1 MPRAL
6 RVMKLCL
13 ILCFFV
19 ICYVGVHDQK
29 VNAYSPNLSER
40 MPQQDSKELV
50 SERTDTSKTFLHSNN
65 SKTTYI
71 SSRPMHY
78 RTTSGWKDINNT
90 FNLSNNSKT
99 IAYMNENV
107 YELDVARKDAALHI
121 NYVGSNITLEPLN
134 TNSSSP
140 KVKQNQIYYPNL
152 WSNASFQYISQYDQM
167 FLQIQLHNKKAL
179 QEYEFKLQS
188 KDLIVS
194 SKSPSRLELSN
205 RLNHDEAFQ
214 LDGFI
219 IDRKGKIRDSQF
231 SITHVNVNE
240 SVVKVNVNDKEL
252 EYPLQIVMMATPG
265 ISKTSS
271 PDYSNSNKIY
281 IDTPNFAISQI
292 EKISFTSHSFELTSD
307 GDYYTFSRPMKAYLT
322 LEEYENASYTGSKEE
337 PGLDRRL
344 VKYIGKTADGEPN
357 ELHVGKDA
365 LRTAWG
371 GTTGK
376 FYGAAF
382 YSPFM
387 SSSSSMTY
395 VEVAITYTPTTNS
408 APIVSNLKPNNNEV
422 VTDDTVYLSWTYSD
436 AENQRQSAYEIE
448 IFNGDKVYL
457 KKKVMTYV
465 EFFAIP
471 PNYLSK
477 NSNYSWRV
485 RVWDSDNQ
493 VSEYSAPATF
503 YWREKEKPLRAYELS
518 NHFKDG
524 TIFFNWKYES
534 PSKSPQSAY
543 EINVYDENGK
553 EFLSEAKINL
563 NRSFHS
569 ADLSRFNT
577 KKRYSWEVRV
587 WDDTNTVSAYSER
600 RTIIWGDKLK
610 PLAPTQLSFDVEGNM
625 VNLKWL
631 YYSPKAIPQSA
642 YEINIYDKSGKLFMK
657 TETVASNKSQHSI
670 RLQDFNLKEPYSW
683 EVRVWDAD
691 KEESAY
697 SARQNIEWGDRF
709 RPFPP
714 SQLQS
719 RIANSAVEFQWD
731 YKSPKDSPQA
741 AFELL
746 VYDRNGQIVAQ
757 SGRIS
762 SQRSLY
768 TLLPGSIN
776 TKETYT
782 WKVRVWDQD
791 NGVSDFSS
799 ISMLDFYQEVEYHYN
814 PDGKLMFIYS
824 KSKNKKIIE
833 YVYDKNGNVIKV
845 IRY

>member
-29 VNAYSPNLSER
+29 INAYSPNLSER

-65 SKTTYI
+65 SRTTYI

-99 IAYMNENV
+99 IAYMNENM
-107 YELDVARKDAALHI
+107 YELDVARKNAALHI
-121 NYVGSNITLEPLN
+121 NYVGSNMTLEPLN
-134 TNSSSP
+134 TITSSP
-140 KVKQNQIYYPNL
+140 QVKQNRIYYPNL

-167 FLQIQLHNKKAL
+167 FLQIQLHNKKAS
-179 QEYEFKLQS
+179 QEYEFRLQS

-194 SKSPSRLELSN
+194 SKSPSRLELTN
-205 RLNHDEAFQ
+205 KLNHDEVFQ

-219 IDRKGKIRDSQF
+219 IDRKGKIRDSQL
-231 SITHVNVNE
+231 SITPVNVNE
-240 SVVKVNVNDKEL
+240 SVVNVNVNDKEL

-281 IDTPNFAISQI
+281 IDTLNLPISQI
-292 EKISFTSHSFELTSD
+292 ENISFTSHSFELTSD

-322 LEEYENASYTGSKEE
+322 LEEYENASYTNSKEE
-337 PGLDRRL
+337 PGLDGRL

-371 GTTGK
+371 GTTGT

-387 SSSSSMTY
+387 PSSSSMTY
-395 VEVAITYTPTTNS
+395 VEVAITYTPTTNT

-422 VTDDTVYLSWTYSD
+422 VTDDTVHLSWTYSD

-448 IFNGDKVYL
+448 IFNGDKVYI
-457 KKKVMTYV
+457 KKKEMTYV
-465 EFFAIP
+465 GFFAIP
-471 PNYLSK
+471 PNSLSK
-477 NSNYSWRV
+477 NSHYSWRV

-503 YWREKEKPLRAYELS
+503 YWKEKEKPLRAYELS

-524 TIFFNWKYES
+524 TIFFEWKYES
-534 PSKSPQSAY
+534 PIKSPQSAY

-553 EFLSEAKINL
+553 EFLSTAKMNL

-577 KKRYSWEVRV
+577 KKQYSWEVRV

-610 PLAPTQLSFDVEGNM
+610 PL
-625 VNLKWL
+625 
-631 YYSPKAIPQSA
+631 
-642 YEINIYDKSGKLFMK
+642 
-657 TETVASNKSQHSI
+657 
-670 RLQDFNLKEPYSW
+670 
-683 EVRVWDAD
+683 
-691 KEESAY
+691 
-697 SARQNIEWGDRF
+697 
-709 RPFPP
+709 PP

-719 RIANSAVEFQWD
+719 RIANGAVEFQWN

-741 AFELL
+741 AFELF

-791 NGVSDFSS
+791 NGVSDYSS

-833 YVYDKNGNVIKV
+833 YVYDKNGNLLKV

>member
-6 RVMKLCL
+6 RVMNLCL

-19 ICYVGVHDQK
+19 ICYVGVLDQK
-29 VNAYSPNLSER
+29 VNAYSPNLSEK

-65 SKTTYI
+65 SRTTYI

-78 RTTSGWKDINNT
+78 RTTTGWKDINNT

-107 YELDVARKDAALHI
+107 YELDVARKNAALHI
-121 NYVGSNITLEPLN
+121 NYVGSNMTLEPLN
-134 TNSSSP
+134 TITSSP
-140 KVKQNQIYYPNL
+140 QVKHNQIYYPNL

-167 FLQIQLHNKKAL
+167 FLQIQLHNKKAS

-194 SKSPSRLELSN
+194 SKSPSRLELTN
-205 RLNHDEAFQ
+205 KLNHDEVFQ

-231 SITHVNVNE
+231 SITPVNVNE
-240 SVVKVNVNDKEL
+240 SVVNVNVNDKEL

-281 IDTPNFAISQI
+281 IDTLNLPISQI
-292 EKISFTSHSFELTSD
+292 ENISFTSHSFELTSD

-322 LEEYENASYTGSKEE
+322 LEEYENASYTNSKEE
-337 PGLDRRL
+337 PGLDGRL

-371 GTTGK
+371 GTTGT

-387 SSSSSMTY
+387 PSSSSMTY
-395 VEVAITYTPTTNS
+395 VEVAITYTPTTNT

-422 VTDDTVYLSWTYSD
+422 VTDDTVHLSWTYSD
-436 AENQRQSAYEIE
+436 AENQRQSACEIE
-448 IFNGDKVYL
+448 IFNGDKVYI
-457 KKKVMTYV
+457 KKKEMTYV
-465 EFFAIP
+465 GFFEIP
-471 PNYLSK
+471 PNSLSK
-477 NSNYSWRV
+477 DSRYSWRV

-503 YWREKEKPLRAYELS
+503 YWKEKEKPLRAYELS

-524 TIFFNWKYES
+524 TILFEWKYES

-553 EFLSEAKINL
+553 EFLSTAKMNSNI
-563 NRSFHS
+563 SFHS

-610 PLAPTQLSFDVEGNM
+610 PL
-625 VNLKWL
+625 
-631 YYSPKAIPQSA
+631 
-642 YEINIYDKSGKLFMK
+642 
-657 TETVASNKSQHSI
+657 
-670 RLQDFNLKEPYSW
+670 
-683 EVRVWDAD
+683 
-691 KEESAY
+691 
-697 SARQNIEWGDRF
+697 
-709 RPFPP
+709 PP

-719 RIANSAVEFQWD
+719 RIANGAIEFQWN

-746 VYDRNGQIVAQ
+746 VYDRNGQIVSQ

-791 NGVSDFSS
+791 NGVSDFSP

>member
-6 RVMKLCL
+6 RVMKFCL

-19 ICYVGVHDQK
+19 ICYVGVHVQK
-29 VNAYSPNLSER
+29 VDAYSPNLSER
-40 MPQQDSKELV
+40 MLQQDSKELV

-65 SKTTYI
+65 SRTTYI

-78 RTTSGWKDINNT
+78 RTTSGWKDINNI
-90 FNLSNNSKT
+90 FNISNNSKT

-107 YELDVARKDAALHI
+107 YELDVARKNAALHI
-121 NYVGSNITLEPLN
+121 NYVGSNMALEPLN
-134 TNSSSP
+134 TISSSP
-140 KVKQNQIYYPNL
+140 QVKQNRIYYPNL

-167 FLQIQLHNKKAL
+167 FLQIQLHNKKAS

-188 KDLIVS
+188 KDLIIS
-194 SKSPSRLELSN
+194 SKSSSRLELTN
-205 RLNHDEAFQ
+205 KLNHDEVFQ

-231 SITHVNVNE
+231 SIKHVNVNE

-281 IDTPNFAISQI
+281 IDTPNFPISLI
-292 EKISFTSHSFELTSD
+292 EKISFTSHSFELTPD

-322 LEEYENASYTGSKEE
+322 LEEYENAGYTNCKEE
-337 PGLDRRL
+337 PGLDGRL

-357 ELHVGKDA
+357 ELHVGKDE

-382 YSPFM
+382 YSPFI

-395 VEVAITYTPTTNS
+395 VEVAITYTPTTS
-408 APIVSNLKPNNNEV
+408 FAPIVSNLKPNNNEV
-422 VTDDTVYLSWTYSD
+422 VTDDTIHLSWTYSD

-448 IFNGDKVYL
+448 IFNGDKVYI
-457 KKKVMTYV
+457 KKKEMINTNSF
-465 EFFAIP
+465 ELP
-471 PNYLSK
+471 PNSLLK
-477 NSNYSWRV
+477 NFHYSWRV
-485 RVWDSDNQ
+485 RVWNCDNQ

-503 YWREKEKPLRAYELS
+503 YWKEKEKPLRAYELS

-553 EFLSEAKINL
+553 EFLSTAKINL
-563 NRSFHS
+563 NRSSHS
-569 ADLSRFNT
+569 AELGLFNT
-577 KKRYSWEVRV
+577 KKQYSWEVRV
-587 WDDTNTVSAYSER
+587 WDDKNTVSAYSER
-600 RTIIWGDKLK
+600 RAIIWGDKLK
-610 PLAPTQLSFDVEGNM
+610 PL
-625 VNLKWL
+625 
-631 YYSPKAIPQSA
+631 
-642 YEINIYDKSGKLFMK
+642 
-657 TETVASNKSQHSI
+657 
-670 RLQDFNLKEPYSW
+670 
-683 EVRVWDAD
+683 
-691 KEESAY
+691 
-697 SARQNIEWGDRF
+697 
-709 RPFPP
+709 PP

-719 RIANSAVEFQWD
+719 RITNGAVEFQWN

-741 AFELL
+741 AYELL
-746 VYDRNGQIVAQ
+746 VYNQNGQIALQ
-757 SGRIS
+757 TGRIS
-762 SQRSLY
+762 SQRSLH
-768 TLLPGSIN
+768 TLLLSSIN

-799 ISMLDFYQEVEYHYN
+799 ISMLDLYQEVEYHYN
-814 PDGKLMFIYS
+814 SDGKLMFIYS

-833 YVYDKNGNVIKV
+833 YVYDKNGNLLKV